1 MSKLHGF
8 ARIAMVLAAIGM
20 MGVIAACGSEDP
32 TATPTAVPP
41 TATPLPEPTAT
52 PVPAEP
58 TATPTPL
65 PPGVTPPPT
74 PTPVPATATPTPAP
88 TPTPDES
95 FEAAWAQLIA
105 DAQAEGELV
114 LALGGTDS
122 RHLRDTLAEFQRK
135 FDIRVIASTGSG
147 SANTTRILAE
157 RARGRYTAD
166 FQHGGISSTNRLVEA
181 NALAPVEPL
190 IVDPTILNRTPETW
204 HLSEKIWWSDVENLY
219 SMADAIS
226 ISNFDDIW
234 YNTNKLSEAEAAQ
247 ITSWN
252 DLIDPR
258 WAGELVTTG
267 LATEGSGATARVRFY
282 LGMGLDWM
290 EAMMRNAAVGNHLLD
305 YSDYR
310 QCAELLARGA
320 VTFAIGCDRD
330 ARPLQ
335 AAGLPLK
342 AITDERVMDEGMSAE
357 IGGTGSV
364 IDRAPHPN
372 AAKLYINWWYS
383 RDGMETDINFT
394 RNLSP
399 APKLRSDVGQGKV
412 SDLEWNR
419 VAQLPELERRGAVFV
434 IDSGT
439 QEYRDAS
446 DNSRAAMVNLYNEL
460 GVGFTP

>member
-1 MSKLHGF
+1 MYKRSGS
-8 ARIAMVLAAIGM
+8 ARFWLVLAAIAL
-20 MGVIAACGSEDP
+20 MGALAACGSEDP
-32 TATPTAVPP
+32 TPTPVP
-41 TATPLPEPTAT
+41 PTAT
-52 PVPAEP
+52 PVPAP
-58 TATPTPL
+58 TATPTPPPPPTATPTL
-65 PPGVTPPPT
+65 APGVPT

-95 FEAAWAQLIA
+95 FEATWAQLIA

-122 RHLRDTLAEFQRK
+122 RHIRDTLGEFQRK

-157 RARGRYTAD
+157 RGRGRYTAD
-166 FQHGGISSTNRLVEA
+166 FQHGGISSTNRLVQA
-181 NALAPVEPL
+181 GALTPVEPL

-204 HLSEKIWWSDVENLY
+204 HMSHKIWWSDVENLY

-226 ISNFDDIW
+226 IANFDDIW
-234 YNTNKLSEAEAAQ
+234 YNTNKVTESEAAQ
-247 ITSWN
+247 ITSWW
-252 DLIDPR
+252 DLVDPK

-290 EAMMRNAAVGNHLLD
+290 EAMMRNAATGGHLLD

-320 VTFAIGCDRD
+320 VSFAIGCDRD
-330 ARPLQ
+330 ARPL
-335 AAGLPLK
+335 AESGLPLK
-342 AITDERVMDEGMSAE
+342 AITDDRVMDEGMSAE

-364 IDRAPHPN
+364 IDRAPHPK
-372 AAKLYINWWYS
+372 AAQLYINWWYS
-383 RDGMETDINFT
+383 QDGMETDVNFT
-394 RNLSP
+394 RNLAPS
-399 APKLRSDVGQGKV
+399 PKLRSDVGQGKV

-419 VAQLPELERRGAVFV
+419 VAQLPQLERDGKVFV

-446 DNSRAAMVNLYNEL
+446 DNSRAAMVALYNEL
-460 GVGFTP
+460 GVIFTP